1 VTLTVLLVDV
11 HRLLRDGI
19 RRRLEDEPGM
29 AVVGETGDPEQ
40 ALALARS
47 LQPSVL
53 LVDESMRTA
62 HHGHMFSMLHMTC
75 PAARLVVLTDHRDAA
90 SISAVLRAGA
100 SACVSQTSSMDE
112 LVEGLHAVHQ
122 GHRFLSRDIAGV
134 LAGELNGDGLRTL
147 RLAQRETE
155 VLTLVAQGH
164 RSQDIAREL
173 NISVATVEVHRR
185 NILRKLGLKSV
196 AQLTAYAIREG
207 LIRI

>member
-1 VTLTVLLVDV
+1 MTLTVLLVDA
-11 HRLLRDGI
+11 HRLMRDGI
-19 RRRLEDEPGM
+19 RHRLEDEPGT
-29 AVVGETGDPEQ
+29 AVVGEADDPDE

-47 LQPSVL
+47 LRPSVL
-53 LVDESMRTA
+53 LLDDSMRTA
-62 HHGHMFSMLHMTC
+62 HHGHFMSMLRMTW
-75 PAARLVVLTDHRDAA
+75 PGARLLVTTTHHDAA
-90 SISAVLRAGA
+90 SIGALLRAGA
-100 SACVSQTSSMDE
+100 SGCVSHRSSLDE
-112 LVEGLHAVHQ
+112 LVEGVRTVHQ

-134 LAGELNGDGLRTL
+134 LANELNGDGLRNM

-207 LIRI
+207 LISI